1 MNRNDSEV
9 HREFG
14 ILQVSKFE
22 VVLGVFDYDTMLGI
36 GSGTSSVQT
45 LKFYAVLHELNFDR
59 NVWLFSVL
67 SSMD

>member
-1 MNRNDSEV
+1 M
-9 HREFG
+9 
-14 ILQVSKFE
+14 SKFE
-22 VVLGVFDYDTMLGI
+22 VVLGVFDYDTMFGI